1 MSLSGRSSGR
11 FALGRFA
18 QGRFATTRWSLVA
31 LAGTRSGPESRGA
44 LAWLCEAYWYPVYVY
59 IRRRGHGAA
68 SAQDLTQEFFVRLLE
83 KEFVRKADRARGKF
97 RTFLL
102 TAVQRFLSK
111 QRERAGAKKR
121 GGGRTIL
128 SLDFSSAERRY
139 PLEPAHDWT
148 PERLFER
155 RWALTLLDRVLD
167 ELRQEHESRGKGEVF
182 GRLKEYLTDAEETSY
197 AQAAHDLQMSTGA
210 VKVAVHRL
218 RKRYRDLL
226 RREVSSTVADESQAD
241 EELRELLAAL
251 CP

>member
-1 MSLSGRSSGR
+1 MAPMSPSRSSSPR
-11 FALGRFA
+11 LG

-31 LAGTRSGPESRGA
+31 LAGRRSAPEAQQA

-59 IRRRGHGAA
+59 VRRRGHDAP
-68 SAQDLTQEFFVRLLE
+68 SAQDLTQEFFLRLLA
-83 KEFVRKADRARGKF
+83 KEFVRMADRQRGKF

-111 QRERAGAKKR
+111 QRQRAAAKKR
-121 GGGRTIL
+121 GGGRMAL

-139 PLEPAHDWT
+139 PLEPAHNWT
-148 PERLFER
+148 AERLFER

-167 ELRQEHESRGKGEVF
+167 QLQKDYEERGKGAIF
-182 GRLKEYLTDAEETSY
+182 ARLKAYLTDTEETAY
-197 AQAAHDLQMSTGA
+197 AQAADELQMSPGA

-218 RKRYRDLL
+218 RKRYRALL
-226 RREVSSTVADESQAD
+226 REEVASTVADEAEAD

-251 CP
+251 RPP